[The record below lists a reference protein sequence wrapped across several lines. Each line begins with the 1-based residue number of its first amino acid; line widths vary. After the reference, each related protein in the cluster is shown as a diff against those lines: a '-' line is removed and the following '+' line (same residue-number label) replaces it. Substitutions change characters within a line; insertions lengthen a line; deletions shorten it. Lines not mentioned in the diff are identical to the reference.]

1 MSNSLRRAS
10 GALAALILAGTA
22 AGCSS
27 DEPKAAS
34 GPDVT
39 TVTEY
44 KLRPGQTQVTG
55 TATAVR
61 ATGAVAPPVPT
72 PFTITVPARGAGG
85 ATISS
90 ALVGGARSTIV
101 WDGGRPLPVSG
112 QGAIDIGPARLEAG
126 PGTVRW
132 LLDGAPRALTTGTY
146 RLGATVAV
154 GARGLGTPRDG
165 VAFEADQLT
174 ALVTK
179 CGARIE
185 LRAVPLSLE
194 GPGTV
199 ELDGLLRLRTAEQQ
213 SREARSARF
222 GEGPFQVK
230 LTPVA
235 GGYQV
240 DALFQAPMS
249 G

>member
-1 MSNSLRRAS
+1 MAS
-10 GALAALILAGTA
+10 IVRGAFRTLAAMGLAGA
-22 AGCSS
+22 VAGCSS
-27 DEPKAAS
+27 DEPKRSS

-44 KLRPGQTQVTG
+44 VLRPGQTQVTG

-61 ATGAVAPPVPT
+61 ATGAVAPPLPT
-72 PFTITVPARGAGG
+72 PFAITVPARGGGG

-90 ALVGGARSTIV
+90 AIVGGARSTIV

-126 PGTVRW
+126 PGAVRW
-132 LLDGAPRALTTGTY
+132 LLDGAPRALTDGTY

-154 GARGLGTPRDG
+154 GTRGLGTPRDG
-165 VAFEADQLT
+165 VAFEADRRT

-179 CGARIE
+179 GGARIE
-185 LRAVPLSLE
+185 LRAAPLSLE

-199 ELDGLLRLRTAEQQ
+199 ELEGRLRLRTAEE

-230 LTPVA
+230 LTPVP
-235 GGYQV
+235 GGYEV
-240 DALFQAPMS
+240 DALFQAPRT